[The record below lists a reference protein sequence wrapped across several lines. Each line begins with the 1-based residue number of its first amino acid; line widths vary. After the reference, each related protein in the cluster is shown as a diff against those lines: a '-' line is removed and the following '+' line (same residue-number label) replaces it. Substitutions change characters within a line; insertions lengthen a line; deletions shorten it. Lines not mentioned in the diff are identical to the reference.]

1 VTATKADDDISVA
14 VVGAGSWGTAF
25 ATIPAQKWVPTVLW
39 ARRSEVAAA
48 ISTRHESPDYLPG
61 VELPDS
67 LTATADMEEAVRG
80 AGIVVMAVPSHAFR
94 DVLKEVSPHVS
105 PDASVVS
112 LTKGLEQSSLQR
124 MTEVMKQEIDLP
136 PWCFGVLT
144 GPNLAREVADGHP
157 AAAVAACVDEDLC
170 ESWQRT
176 FMGPMFRVYTNPDV
190 VGCEIGGAI
199 KNVIAIAAGI
209 ADGMGF
215 GDNSKAALITRGLAE
230 LARLGTAMGGKP
242 LTFAG
247 LAGMG
252 DLVATCTSKL
262 SRNRHVGEELGKGRK
277 LDDIIAE
284 MNMVAE
290 GVKTAAVAVELAA
303 RHDVR
308 MPISEHVAKVLH
320 EDMTPEEALES
331 LMLREAEPEF
341 DEILER

>member
-1 VTATKADDDISVA
+1 VTAPKGDDGFKVA

-25 ATIPAQKWVPTVLW
+25 ATIPAQKDIRTVLW
-39 ARRSEVAAA
+39 ARRPDLADA
-48 ISTRHESPDYLPG
+48 INSRHRCPDYLPD
-61 VELPDS
+61 VELPPS
-67 LTATADMEEAVRG
+67 LTATPDMEEAVRG
-80 AGIVVMAVPSHAFR
+80 AGVMVMAVPSHVFR
-94 DVLKEVSPHVS
+94 KVLKDVSPHVS

-112 LTKGLEQSSLQR
+112 LTKGLEQGTLHR
-124 MTEVMKQEIDLP
+124 MTEVMQQEIDLP
-136 PWCFGVLT
+136 PWCFGVVT
-144 GPNLAREVADGHP
+144 GPNLAREVADRHP
-157 AAAVAACVDEDLC
+157 AAAVAACPDEELC
-170 ESWQRT
+170 VSWQEV

-190 VGCEIGGAI
+190 VGCEMGGAI

-230 LARLGTAMGGKP
+230 VARLGTAMGGKP

-262 SRNRHVGEELGKGRK
+262 SRNRHVGEELGKGRT
-277 LDDIIAE
+277 LNEIIAE
-284 MNMVAE
+284 MKMVAE
-290 GVKTAAVAVELAA
+290 GVKTATVAVELAA

-320 EDMTPEEALES
+320 EDMSPEDALES

-341 DEILER
+341 DETLER